1 MSVYGRV
8 AQSAEATDIV
18 LLDTSPV
25 QDWGTIP
32 LKSVQC
38 GFESH
43 LVYLFADVVQ
53 LVERLPSK
61 QDYRGSESRLVLHF
75 SAAHAANI

>member
-61 QDYRGSESRLVLHF
+61 QEVCEFKPRRPL
-75 SAAHAANI
+75 